1 MNGPTPLLDL
11 FKHGEVERDVRLLA
25 AQGALAPRPHEQLG
39 LLVLLLEDP
48 DPEIRRTADDTLNRI
63 PGPSLKA
70 FLARSDVP
78 VGLREFFRAR
88 DVVPDEIPA
97 GEAPADDP
105 DLPLI
110 ETGPDPPE
118 LDAKDDVKDDTRKS
132 VVQQLAEMKFTD
144 RLKAAFRGS
153 KEIRGILIRDT
164 NRMIAAAVLSSPKLT
179 ASEVEGFARMSS
191 ISEEVLRV
199 IGNTRNWTKH
209 YGVVVALTKNAKTP
223 IATSISLL
231 ARLADRDVVMLSADR
246 NVPEQVRIAARRK
259 VASANSRK

>member
-25 AQGALAPRPHEQLG
+25 AQGALAPRPHEQLA
-39 LLVLLLEDP
+39 LLVLLLEDS
-48 DPEIRRTADDTLNRI
+48 DPEIRRTADDTLGRI
-63 PGPSLKA
+63 PGAALKT

-78 VGLREFFRAR
+78 VGLREFFRER
-88 DVVPDEIPA
+88 DIVADEIPA
-97 GEAPADDP
+97 AGVAADDP
-105 DLPLI
+105 ELPLI
-110 ETGPDPPE
+110 ETGTDPPE
-118 LDAKDDVKDDTRKS
+118 VDAKDDARKS

-179 ASEVEGFARMSS
+179 ASEVEGFARMTS

-223 IATSISLL
+223 IATSINQL